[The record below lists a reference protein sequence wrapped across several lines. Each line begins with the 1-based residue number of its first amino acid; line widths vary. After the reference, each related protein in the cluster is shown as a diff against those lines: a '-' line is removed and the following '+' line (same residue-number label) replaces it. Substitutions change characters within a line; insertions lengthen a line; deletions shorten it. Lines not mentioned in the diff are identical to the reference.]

1 MKRMIR
7 LTILAAMCAAGGVL
21 GAGCTAL
28 PVDRAAAAGL
38 PGAKDGGPEL
48 PLTYQDSVEVALNEM
63 GLKAGF
69 EAYWRT
75 HISRNWAKLFTMEH
89 ASIPL
94 SEKFYVPYHARAWPV
109 LEVKVL
115 SFTRDEVDGDAV
127 LNLQV
132 VYENPDNAKPHKAY
146 RQDRWRLVDG
156 VWRHVVID
164 PMLIQVK

>member
-1 MKRMIR
+1 MQRTIR
-7 LTILAAMCAAGGVL
+7 VTIMAVVCVGAGFI

-28 PVDRAAAAGL
+28 PAERPVAGASATSD
-38 PGAKDGGPEL
+38 GAP
-48 PLTYQDSVEVALNEM
+48 PLTLTYEASVDAVLAEM
-63 GLKAGF
+63 SLKANF
-69 EAYWRT
+69 EAYWQA
-75 HISRNWAKLFTMEH
+75 HVSRNWTKLFSMEH
-89 ASIPL
+89 ASVPL

-109 LEVKVL
+109 VEVKVL

-146 RQDRWRLVDG
+146 RHDRWRLVDG

>member
-1 MKRMIR
+1 MKRMTR
-7 LTILAAMCAAGGVL
+7 VTIMAGVCVAAGFIS
-21 GAGCTAL
+21 AGCTAL
-28 PVDRAAAAGL
+28 PAERAVVDETPAATSGVPTL
-38 PGAKDGGPEL
+38 S
-48 PLTYQDSVEVALNEM
+48 LTYEDSVQSVLADMN
-63 GLKAGF
+63 LKASF

-89 ASIPL
+89 ASVPL

-115 SFTRDEVDGDAV
+115 SFARDEIDGDAV

>member
-1 MKRMIR
+1 MKRTIR
-7 LTILAAMCAAGGVL
+7 VALTAGMCVAAGFIGL
-21 GAGCTAL
+21 GCTVL
-28 PVDRAAAAGL
+28 PAERADVEVPGAAG
-38 PGAKDGGPEL
+38 EL
-48 PLTYQDSVEVALNEM
+48 PTLSLTYEDSVQSVLADMN
-63 GLKAGF
+63 LKTSF

-75 HISRNWAKLFTMEH
+75 HFSRNWARLFTMEH
-89 ASIPL
+89 ASVPL

-115 SFTRDEVDGDAV
+115 SFARDGVDGDVV

-146 RQDRWRLVDG
+146 RQDQWRLVDG